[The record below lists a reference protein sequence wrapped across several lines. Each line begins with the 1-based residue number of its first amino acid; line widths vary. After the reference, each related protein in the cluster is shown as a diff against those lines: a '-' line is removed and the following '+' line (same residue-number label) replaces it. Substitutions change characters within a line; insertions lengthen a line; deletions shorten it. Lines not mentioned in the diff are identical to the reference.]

1 MPEDLDVQSLRIVR
15 AIADA
20 GTITAAAT
28 ALGYSQPAVSQ
39 HVRRL
44 ERRLGTA
51 LLERRGIA
59 HTEISVEDHPEL
71 RQELLAKSGRRTL
84 PQVYVGGQYIGGA
97 DELAA
102 LDRSGEL
109 LKLIQARNDDG

>member
-1 MPEDLDVQSLRIVR
+1 M
-15 AIADA
+15 
-20 GTITAAAT
+20 TT
-28 ALGYSQPAVSQ
+28 PAVTVYTGSFCGYCT
-39 HVRRL
+39 RAL
-44 ERRLGTA
+44 A

-59 HTEISVEDHPEL
+59 HVEISVEDHPGL
-71 RQELLAKSGRRTL
+71 REELLAKSGRRTL
-84 PQVYVGGQYIGGA
+84 PQVYVGEKYIGGA